1 MSYENGDVDQHQS
14 RIRATTGEVSLMQA
28 WSGQQ
33 VWVSPLVDILIVM
46 AVTAMLAMAVA
57 YVLVP

>member
-1 MSYENGDVDQHQS
+1 
-14 RIRATTGEVSLMQA
+14 MQA